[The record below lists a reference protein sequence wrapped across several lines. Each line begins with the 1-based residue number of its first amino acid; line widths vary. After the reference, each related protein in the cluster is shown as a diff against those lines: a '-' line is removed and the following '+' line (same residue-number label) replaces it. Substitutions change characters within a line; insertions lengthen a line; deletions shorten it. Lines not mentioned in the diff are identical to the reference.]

1 MDAERRRQWLLGG
14 LALVLGAAA
23 YRALPSP
30 TASLVS
36 ESSGAADAPRTT
48 RTSRTQAPAAAPAQG
63 APDVHLGALTGDRV
77 KPVDAERNL
86 FRFRIKAAPPPPPPA
101 VRPAT
106 TPANAAPA
114 GPAPVPPPPPIAL
127 KFIGL
132 LDTGDQRP
140 KVAILSDAA
149 GHVFYGTE
157 GGPPIEG
164 RYRILKVGTESIEMS
179 YLDGRGRQTLRLSGS

>member
-23 YRALPSP
+23 YRALPPTSASP
-30 TASLVS
+30 AAVS
-36 ESSGAADAPRTT
+36 NGAAGPPRIARAA
-48 RTSRTQAPAAAPAQG
+48 RTPAEAALAEG
-63 APDVHLGALTGDRV
+63 APDVHLEALTGDRV
-77 KPVDAERNL
+77 RPVDQERNL
-86 FRFRIKAAPPPPPPA
+86 FRFKPKSAPPPAAPLRPPA
-101 VRPAT
+101 GAVNPSPT
-106 TPANAAPA
+106 
-114 GPAPVPPPPPIAL
+114 GPPPVPPITL

-132 LDTGDQRP
+132 LDTGEQKG